1 MPAAPAATEGLSVEE
16 MTMMQGDET
25 EDDGI
30 ARQRALGA
38 ELKRVFGSVV
48 EEQLPERL
56 QDLAARL
63 ESMLAQNRSEDDE
76 APAPQPGETRAD

>member
-1 MPAAPAATEGLSVEE
+1 
-16 MTMMQGDET
+16 MTQGDGT

-48 EEQLPERL
+48 EEELPARL

-76 APAPQPGETRAD
+76 APAPPPGETRPD